1 MKVLLISPYIPY
13 PPITGGKVRV
23 YNFLKK
29 LSKKHEIV
37 LICLLKN
44 TDEFKDVKVLEKQGF
59 KIYPVLRRKA
69 WSVQNLL
76 RTLFTKYSFLTVVN
90 NFSTE
95 TESLILEVIEK
106 EKPDLIHLETFYMA
120 QSLLA
125 VRDKIKIPI
134 LLAEVDVEAQV
145 YFRNAKQQKNPLLKL
160 IGYIDAKKMLNYE
173 VQVCQYFDKVTFASE
188 VDRKLLSSHLK
199 KKNISVSTDIVPNGV
214 DTKHYHPTNIAKYPK
229 PTVVFLGNFRYF
241 ANTDAVFY
249 FVKNI
254 WPLILKEIDAH
265 LYIVG
270 PLLPKGIQRL
280 LSNDVAK
287 LGSTNITVTGFVEEE
302 VKKEILTKSWLSVA
316 PIRIGSGTKLKI
328 LESMAIGT
336 PVVATP
342 IGIEGIEAVDN
353 QSVLIGD
360 GTKQV
365 AEKVITLLNDKLL
378 RKKVSKNAR
387 KLVEDVYEWDVISSK
402 LDEIYRDLTDKR
414 KNGNKTHS

>member
-29 LSKKHEIV
+29 LSEKHEIV

-69 WSVQNLL
+69 WSIQNLV

-90 NFSTE
+90 NFSPDTE
-95 TESLILEVIEK
+95 NLILEVIKK

-134 LLAEVDVEAQV
+134 LLAKVDVEAQV
-145 YFRNAKQQKNPLLKL
+145 YFRNAQQKKNPILKL
-160 IGYIDAKKMLNYE
+160 MGYIDARKMLSYE
-173 VQVCQYFDKVTFASE
+173 VQVCKYFDKVTFASE
-188 VDRKLLSSHLK
+188 VDRTLLTSYLK
-199 KKNISVSTDIVPNGV
+199 KRNINVSTDLIPNGV
-214 DTKHYHPTNIAKYPK
+214 DTKHYVPTNTKKYSK

-241 ANTDAVFY
+241 ANTDAAFY

-254 WPLILKEIDAH
+254 WPIITSKIDTH

-287 LGSTNITVTGFVEEE
+287 LNTDNITVTGFVEED
-302 VKKEILTKSWLSVA
+302 VKKNILSKSWISVA

-336 PVVATP
+336 PVIATP
-342 IGIEGIEAVDN
+342 VGIEGIDAVDN
-353 QSVLIGD
+353 KSVLIGESPQ
-360 GTKQV
+360 QV
-365 AEKVITLLNDKLL
+365 ANKIVKLL
-378 RKKVSKNAR
+378 KDQSLRQTISKNAR
-387 KLVEDVYEWDVISSK
+387 KLVEDVYEWDVICSK
-402 LDEIYRDLTDKR
+402 LDKIYRDLTK
-414 KNGNKTHS
+414 K

>member
-29 LSKKHEIV
+29 LSQNHEIV

-44 TDEFKDVKVLEKQGF
+44 TEEFKDVKVLEKQGF

-69 WSVQNLL
+69 WSVQNLF

-90 NFSTE
+90 NFSKE
-95 TESLILEVIEK
+95 TEDLILEVIKK

-134 LLAEVDVEAQV
+134 MLAKVDVEAQV
-145 YFRNAKQQKNPLLKL
+145 YFRNAQQKKNPLLKL
-160 IGYIDAKKMLNYE
+160 MGYIDAKKMLNYE

-188 VDRKLLSSHLK
+188 VDRKLLTASLSK
-199 KKNISVSTDIVPNGV
+199 RKIKVATDLIPNGV
-214 DTKHYHPTNIAKYPK
+214 DTNHYHPIKVKKYQK
-229 PTVVFLGNFRYF
+229 PTIVFLGNFRYF
-241 ANTDAVFY
+241 ANTDAAFY

-254 WPLILKEIDAH
+254 WPLITAEIDAH

-287 LGSTNITVTGFVEEE
+287 LNGGNITVSGFVEEDL
-302 VKKEILTKSWLSVA
+302 KKEILSKSWLSVA

-342 IGIEGIEAVDN
+342 VGIEGIKAVDGE
-353 QSVLIGD
+353 SVLIGESP
-360 GTKQV
+360 KQV
-365 AEKVITLLNDKLL
+365 ADKVIKLL
-378 RKKVSKNAR
+378 KDKPLRRKISKNAR
-387 KLVEDVYEWDVISSK
+387 LLMESSYEWGVISDK
-402 LDEIYRDLTDKR
+402 LDGIYQELVK
-414 KNGNKTHS
+414 K

>member
-23 YNFLKK
+23 YNFLRK
-29 LSKKHEIV
+29 LSEKHEIV

-44 TDEFKDVKVLEKQGF
+44 TDEFEDVKVLEKQGF

-69 WSVQNLL
+69 WSIQNLV

-90 NFSTE
+90 NFSAE
-95 TESLILEVIEK
+95 TENLILEVIKK

-134 LLAEVDVEAQV
+134 LLAKVDVEAQV
-145 YFRNAKQQKNPLLKL
+145 YFRNAQQKKNPILKL
-160 IGYIDAKKMLNYE
+160 MGYIDARKMLSYE
-173 VQVCQYFDKVTFASE
+173 VQVCKYFDKVTFASE
-188 VDRKLLSSHLK
+188 VDRTLLTSYLK
-199 KKNISVSTDIVPNGV
+199 KRKINVSTDLIPNGV
-214 DTKHYHPTNIAKYPK
+214 DTKHYVPTKTKKYSK

-241 ANTDAVFY
+241 ANTDAAFY
-249 FVKNI
+249 FVRNI
-254 WPLILKEIDAH
+254 WPIITSKIDAH

-287 LGSTNITVTGFVEEE
+287 LNTENITVTGFVEED
-302 VKKEILTKSWLSVA
+302 VKKSILSKSWISVA

-336 PVVATP
+336 PVIATP
-342 IGIEGIEAVDN
+342 VGIEGIDAIDN
-353 QSVLIGD
+353 SSVMIGESPQ
-360 GTKQV
+360 QV
-365 AEKVITLLNDKLL
+365 ANKIIKLL
-378 RKKVSKNAR
+378 KDQQLRRKISKNAR
-387 KLVEDVYEWDVISSK
+387 KLVEDVYEWDVICSR
-402 LDEIYRDLTDKR
+402 LDQIYRDLTK
-414 KNGNKTHS
+414 K

>member
-44 TDEFKDVKVLEKQGF
+44 TDEFKDVKILEKQGF

-69 WSVQNLL
+69 WSAQNLV
-76 RTLFTKYSFLTVVN
+76 RTLLTKYSFLTVVN
-90 NFSTE
+90 NFSSE
-95 TESLILEVIEK
+95 TENLILEVIKK

-134 LLAEVDVEAQV
+134 LLAKVDVEAQV
-145 YFRNAKQQKNPLLKL
+145 YFRNAQQKKNPLLKL
-160 IGYIDAKKMLNYE
+160 VGYIDARKMLNYE

-188 VDRKLLSSHLK
+188 IDRILLTSYLK
-199 KKNISVSTDIVPNGV
+199 KRKISVATDLIPNGV
-214 DTKHYHPTNIAKYPK
+214 DTKHYVPTKTKKYSK

-241 ANTDAVFY
+241 ANTDAAFF

-254 WPLILKEIDAH
+254 WPLVTSQIDAQ

-287 LGSTNITVTGFVEEE
+287 LNSENITVTGFVEEDI
-302 VKKEILTKSWLSVA
+302 KKEILTKSWLSVA

-342 IGIEGIEAVDN
+342 VGIEGIEAIN
-353 QSVLIGD
+353 NNSVLVGD
-360 GTKQV
+360 TPQQV
-365 AEKVITLLNDKLL
+365 ANMVVKLL
-378 RKKVSKNAR
+378 KDKPLREKVSKNAR
-387 KLVEDVYEWDVISSK
+387 KLVENVYEWEVIGNK
-402 LDEIYRDLTDKR
+402 LDGIYRDLTK
-414 KNGNKTHS
+414 K

>member
-44 TDEFKDVKVLEKQGF
+44 TDEFKDVKILEKQGF

-69 WSVQNLL
+69 WSAQNLV
-76 RTLFTKYSFLTVVN
+76 RTLLTKYSFLTVVN
-90 NFSTE
+90 NFSSE
-95 TESLILEVIEK
+95 TENLILEVIKK

-134 LLAEVDVEAQV
+134 LLAKVDVEAQV
-145 YFRNAKQQKNPLLKL
+145 YFRNAQQKKNPLLKL
-160 IGYIDAKKMLNYE
+160 VGYIDARKMLNYE

-188 VDRKLLSSHLK
+188 IDRILLTSYLK
-199 KKNISVSTDIVPNGV
+199 KRKISVATDLIPNGV
-214 DTKHYHPTNIAKYPK
+214 DTKHYVPTKTKKYSK

-241 ANTDAVFY
+241 ANTDAAFF

-254 WPLILKEIDAH
+254 WPLITSQIDAH

-270 PLLPKGIQRL
+270 PLLPKGIQRM

-287 LGSTNITVTGFVEEE
+287 LNSENITVTGFVEEDI
-302 VKKEILTKSWLSVA
+302 KKEILTKSWLSVA

-342 IGIEGIEAVDN
+342 VGIEGIEAIN
-353 QSVLIGD
+353 NNSVLVGESPQ
-360 GTKQV
+360 QV
-365 AEKVITLLNDKLL
+365 ANMVVKLL
-378 RKKVSKNAR
+378 KNKPLREKVSKNAR
-387 KLVEDVYEWDVISSK
+387 KLVENVYEWEVIGNK
-402 LDEIYRDLTDKR
+402 LDGIYRDLTK
-414 KNGNKTHS
+414 K